1 MKILSI
7 SLVHEQ
13 TLLCVTHT
21 YPVDK
26 VIPVTSRSSRLEI
39 KV

>member
-21 YPVDK
+21 YPMDK
-26 VIPVTSRSSRLEI
+26 VITGRSSWLEI